1 LYLFGVRLVYSGE
14 IYSFFVSYALLGS
27 SDIQFN

>member
-14 IYSFFVSYALLGS
+14 IYSFFVSYA
-27 SDIQFN
+27 QF